1 VPISSDWLRK
11 VLAPLLGAAIGV
23 IVALLLELASHPSWS
38 ILLLLVCAVIPGA
51 LSLLSEPVS
60 QLLRP
65 LRSFGGRGRGWLK
78 PGATLLMVAATVGG
92 CLVFDYNPR
101 LAYYLP
107 LLPAVLVSAALF
119 GFGPGLF
126 AVVLGVVAADYFFAP
141 PVFNFGITEWEDVLG
156 LAVFGIVGAFLA
168 LLIAEFLSFPE

>member
-1 VPISSDWLRK
+1 VPISSELLRK

-23 IVALLLELASHPSWS
+23 IVALLLELAGHPSWS
-38 ILLLLVCAVIPGA
+38 ILLLLISAVVPGA

-65 LRSFGGRGRGWLK
+65 LRSFGGRRPGWQKL
-78 PGATLLMVAATVGG
+78 GATLLMVAATVGG

-101 LAYYLP
+101 VAYYLP

-126 AVVLGVVAADYFFAP
+126 AVVLGTVAADYFFAP
-141 PVFNFGITEWEDVLG
+141 PVFDFGITEWRDVLG
-156 LAVFGIVGAFLA
+156 LAVLGIVGAFLA

>member
-1 VPISSDWLRK
+1 VPVSSDRLRK

-23 IVALLLELASHPSWS
+23 ATAIILELAGHPSWS
-38 ILLLLVCAVIPGA
+38 ILLRLVCAVIPGA

-65 LRSFGGRGRGWLK
+65 LRSFGGRRSGWLK
-78 PGATLLMVAATVGG
+78 LVATFFMVAATVGG
-92 CLVFDYNPR
+92 CLLLDYNPR
-101 LAYYLP
+101 VAYYLP

-126 AVVLGVVAADYFFAP
+126 AVVLGIVAADYFFAP
-141 PVFNFGITEWEDVLG
+141 PVFNFGITEWKDVLS